1 MKKKCLEEIKRLL
14 SFRMQD
20 YIFHNVCKHTTQN
33 DFCGI
38 DGGVISAL
46 KVIIY
51 IFESPEFSH
60 ISRSEPVAAASLLHK
75 TISIVSSLMQ
85 LRRRSNQRVT

>member
-1 MKKKCLEEIKRLL
+1 MCFRNLLL
-14 SFRMQD
+14 SFRIQD
-20 YIFHNVCKHTTQN
+20 YVFHTVCKRTQN

-60 ISRSEPVAAASLLHK
+60 ISRFEPVAATK
-75 TISIVSSLMQ
+75 TIMQ
-85 LRRRSNQRVT
+85 LRRSNQRVT